1 VAANRLAVY
10 PSIYAGMNSML
21 FFVPNRMA
29 DTLEGQVQWWVC
41 GFMLA
46 VVCFLFGQLVRWIME
61 LKRPGGGE

>member
-1 VAANRLAVY
+1 
-10 PSIYAGMNSML
+10 MNSML